1 MLIVV
6 DNVLAEDARKVVVEY
21 FSQSDTVRDS
31 QWADAGWDVDS
42 PMAQIVA
49 NVSKFFDL
57 SKMVGC
63 EYWAHYG
70 TRPEWHVDK
79 DEELMRRAGELAM
92 PLCSIVYY
100 ADVQNLVGGQFMTKT
115 EMVTPVTNRI
125 LAFSP
130 GVFHGVA
137 DYSGTRLSVAV
148 NPWAQKPEGYK

>member
-1 MLIVV
+1 MLIVM
-6 DNVLAEDARKVVVEY
+6 DNVLSDDARESVVGY
-21 FSQSDTVRDS
+21 FSQSDVVRTL

-49 NVSKFFDL
+49 KVSKFFDL